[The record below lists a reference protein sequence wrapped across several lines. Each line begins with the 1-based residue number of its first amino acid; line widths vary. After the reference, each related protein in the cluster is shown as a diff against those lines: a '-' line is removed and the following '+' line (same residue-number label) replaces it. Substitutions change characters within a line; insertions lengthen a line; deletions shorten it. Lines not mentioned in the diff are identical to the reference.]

1 MLHFDGAA
9 DRIHDTAK
17 LDARAVTGALDDAP
31 VKRGDGRVDEVAAQ
45 TPEARERPILV
56 GAGEPAITDDIRN
69 QDRRELAS
77 LGNWCVSRTGAR
89 LAQMPPGA
97 LSIRVNQEW
106 KRALG
111 GRPSRG
117 WFSLREATPSV
128 SVRVHETHRF
138 REAEAGRASMNA
150 EIRIATLDVVH
161 GFMKTQIAC
170 AVASLSI
177 ADHLAAGPLS
187 LAALVEKTGANPDG
201 LRRLVRAAASLGLIR
216 AEAEDL
222 FASTPMLDAFRSDA
236 PASLRAIA
244 IMYGSPNHWRPW
256 GRLTEAVRT
265 GAAQT
270 VAALGCSGFDYLAA
284 NPDEA
289 VFFAKAM
296 QSITES
302 VQAEVVRLLDTKGV
316 ARAAD
321 IGGAN
326 GALVLALAAANP
338 RSKASCSTCRM
349 RSRAQPP

>member
-1 MLHFDGAA
+1 
-9 DRIHDTAK
+9 
-17 LDARAVTGALDDAP
+17 
-31 VKRGDGRVDEVAAQ
+31 
-45 TPEARERPILV
+45 
-56 GAGEPAITDDIRN
+56 
-69 QDRRELAS
+69 
-77 LGNWCVSRTGAR
+77 
-89 LAQMPPGA
+89 
-97 LSIRVNQEW
+97 
-106 KRALG
+106 
-111 GRPSRG
+111 
-117 WFSLREATPSV
+117 
-128 SVRVHETHRF
+128 
-138 REAEAGRASMNA
+138 MNA

-296 QSITES
+296 QSITEF

-338 RSKASCSTCRM
+338 ALQGIVFDLPHAVEGATALIKAKGLTDRVAAMGGDFFKSVPEADLYLLKLILHDWDDAACVKILTNIR
-349 RSRAQPP
+349 RAIAKDGRVAIFELRLGPMGEPGLAPLVDLTMLTLAGGRERTADEYGALLQAAGFKLAEVRKTNSPFSIFEAVPD